1 MGATMLFSFWPDQ
14 FLQDLIK
21 QANAVLV
28 RLGPYVV
35 VVTHSFPV
43 REVMLNPSPCA
54 VLFQQIQQCTNIS
67 YRSYVCGRVFFFA
80 FSGSPRMISNCSLV
94 MSLGY
99 DFLIFSLP
107 FSSIIEPVLDSEKI
121 LHRTLLTRF
130 TRDRKIKC
138 YTRILTPSV
147 AVFFVT
153 IKMRFEQF

>member
-1 MGATMLFSFWPDQ
+1 
-14 FLQDLIK
+14 
-21 QANAVLV
+21 
-28 RLGPYVV
+28 
-35 VVTHSFPV
+35 
-43 REVMLNPSPCA
+43 
-54 VLFQQIQQCTNIS
+54 
-67 YRSYVCGRVFFFA
+67 
-80 FSGSPRMISNCSLV
+80 MISNCSLV

-138 YTRILTPSV
+138 YTRILTTSV